1 MESEEGLDIVES
13 ASVVGGNPKNEP
25 TKSRIKRP
33 WIRFNVMAR
42 NPNPYYGFGN
52 RTLLLGVAM
61 KNGGLDGTTVWENM
75 GTNEKSGR
83 VYPTGLCCLSTC

>member
-52 RTLLLGVAM
+52 RTLFFGVCDEKRGIRYNNSLG
-61 KNGGLDGTTVWENM
+61 KHGY
-75 GTNEKSGR
+75 K
-83 VYPTGLCCLSTC
+83 